1 MIQTLISLFLMFSC
15 TNQQKSNIKQQPV
28 KIKQEAE
35 NRKFDSIITNR
46 CFHNDLSFEFDY
58 EINSERFVYS
68 DGENDSCV
76 VSVSIFDK
84 TSHKKIESLSL
95 SSIFYFG
102 DVFGD
107 CNKTRSFLTG
117 KNTNLEVADNY
128 FGEFIIVDINFDTKE
143 DVVVI
148 NDSGGNGGT
157 LYSFYIQ
164 DEHKKFHLDT
174 FLTDSVI
181 YFPTKI
187 NEQNQ
192 TIVTL
197 VHAGAN
203 GLGEHVY
210 SYNTLTKSW
219 KEKSHKYIDCSK
231 N

>member
-15 TNQQKSNIKQQPV
+15 TNQQNSNIKQQPV

-219 KEKSHKYIDCSK
+219 KEKSHKYIYCSK